1 MPADDVG
8 MVGWLWG
15 FAWTH
20 VADLDGAFGEQV
32 FDITVAEIEPV
43 VKPDSV
49 TSDIRRESVAPISIH
64 QSILSISG
72 SLLDYTQLSVSAGL
86 ATIPA
91 PEKGSLIFTP
101 GRGPYFFQ
109 ELAI

>member
-20 VADLDGAFGEQV
+20 VANDDATLSKQI

-49 TSDIRRESVAPISIH
+49 TSDIRREPVAFVCIH
-64 QSILSISG
+64 RRIIPFLLFNLSYMNHP
-72 SLLDYTQLSVSAGL
+72 LLQVDYQWFL
-86 ATIPA
+86 
-91 PEKGSLIFTP
+91 
-101 GRGPYFFQ
+101 
-109 ELAI
+109 